1 MAQVRTIQDQMP
13 HVYQKG
19 ICSGN
24 RLHSQFGIDKLRIF
38 TEHFQLDSIEQWNV
52 KQPVKKAGQ
61 AAADERI
68 LCNVN
73 GTPYHGDSAFVNFD
87 TFNVDLHHG
96 KLFITFNPSKL
107 HGSLTADTNAI
118 DEQVKQIRAQLN
130 ETLSADFLPEASRV
144 SWIDYA
150 VDAEMQHTVP
160 AYRDLLTG
168 AKRRANTQE
177 ALYPSSVRYGNG
189 NTWQLCAYDKGKK
202 NAIDAGM
209 KHPPDTNYMRNE
221 IRYRSAAKIQETAP
235 FVTYGQLLETP
246 LTGFHSMYM
255 RATANFLKLQ
265 QQQVTFPKY
274 DYTALQQVL
283 IDCIVK
289 HPHSYIHAFLAALC
303 GEIDAIGDV
312 SKLIKETLIMHY
324 QSLGKKAPHRVT
336 LSNKVKD
343 FNDAI
348 RAQAAH
354 RVQLQK
360 DSERNSFLKLTELNE
375 KFIIP
380 YKTA

>member
-19 ICSGN
+19 ICSVYTQ
-24 RLHSQFGIDKLRIF
+24 RSTFGIDKLRIF
-38 TEHFQLDSIEQWNV
+38 TEHFHLDSIEQWNV

-61 AAADERI
+61 AAAEERI

-73 GTPYHGDSAFVNFD
+73 GTPYYGDSAFVNCG
-87 TFNVDLHHG
+87 TFTADLHHG

-118 DEQVKQIRAQLN
+118 DEQVKQIRSQLN
-130 ETLSADFLPEASRV
+130 ETLSADFLPEASRI

-168 AKRRANTQE
+168 AKRRTNAQE
-177 ALYPSSVRYGNG
+177 AQYPSGLIYGTG

-221 IRYRSAAKIQETAP
+221 TRYRSAEKIKETAP
-235 FVTYGQLLETP
+235 FLTYGQLLETP

-274 DYTALQQVL
+274 DYTALQHVL
-283 IDCIVK
+283 IDCIVN
-289 HPHSYIHAFLAALC
+289 HPRSYIHAFLAALC
-303 GEIDAIGDV
+303 GEIDAVGDV
-312 SKLIKETLIMHY
+312 STLIRETLILHH
-324 QSLGKKAPHRVT
+324 QSIGKPAPQRSTIKRAIETFNKAM
-336 LSNKVKD
+336 S
-343 FNDAI
+343 
-348 RAQAAH
+348 AQAAH
-354 RVQLQK
+354 RLQLQK

-375 KFIIP
+375 KFILP